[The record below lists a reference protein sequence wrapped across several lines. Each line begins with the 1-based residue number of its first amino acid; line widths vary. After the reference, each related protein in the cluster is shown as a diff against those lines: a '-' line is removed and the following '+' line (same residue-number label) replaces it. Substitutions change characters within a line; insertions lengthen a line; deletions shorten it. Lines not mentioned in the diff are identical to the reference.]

1 MKQLNE
7 SFQSQE
13 IKNIIQNNEF
23 FKYYIPAP
31 FFTVPTLSNLMVFG
45 EKHSNMLYYNIH
57 YTIVK
62 LYHTYL
68 KLFNEETQDKFI
80 NTNTTTYFTK
90 VLQLFN
96 PRQYNK
102 KQNTNL
108 TTSDKA
114 KIYRDINVYV
124 KQLYSLLQQ
133 VVNHSNYESTAVDFL
148 FRRYQYSNF
157 GDMWEFNGN
166 TPINSIPT
174 NLTKYEHNDMSELI
188 YNYEK
193 IDFDVVFF
201 YNNDKLTSIFNT
213 AGVLLTDINYLT
225 DQYKKIY
232 DTLINNIKNIK
243 IDILTT
249 LDNYTIL
256 YLTNLE
262 TLFNK
267 DIDIKNILFNSK
279 GAYETNIAYQLS
291 YTNNI
296 SYDYALVSLNPKEYL
311 INPLTHNPHYIGP
324 GKHKINDYGRRN
336 EIRVKYNSRDYN
348 KDPEFISNIN
358 YNNISLLRSP
368 ISLSTNIQFCKQCD
382 IDYKDHTTGEIVH
395 KLLNILDTA
404 YSHYSGVY
412 RQCKYFIL
420 YNKNRVKGKEYYDF
434 NTAQKYVK
442 YIGMYRNILE
452 PLVQKVVDIMY
463 TIKHNIPI
471 DIRVLEDSDIKTE
484 RRNIENLTM
493 KLDNYRARL
502 LKFRNIVYYNTKI
515 NEKFNK

>member
-23 FKYYIPAP
+23 FKYYIPEP
-31 FFTVPTLSNLMVFG
+31 FFTAPTLSNLTVFG

-90 VLQLFN
+90 ILQLFN

-102 KQNTNL
+102 KYNPNL
-108 TTSDKA
+108 TTSDKV

-133 VVNHSNYESTAVDFL
+133 IVNHSNYESTAVDFL
-148 FRRYQYSNF
+148 FRRYNYSNF
-157 GDMWEFNGN
+157 SDKWEFNGD
-166 TPINSIPT
+166 TTTINIPT
-174 NLTKYEHNDMSELI
+174 NLTKYDHNDMSELI
-188 YNYEK
+188 YNYENK
-193 IDFDVVFF
+193 DFDIAFF
-201 YNNDKLTSIFNT
+201 YNNNKLTGIFNT
-213 AGVLLTDINYLT
+213 TEVFLTDINYLT

-232 DTLINNIKNIK
+232 DILISSIKNIK

-249 LDNYTIL
+249 LDNYNIL

-267 DIDIKNILFNSK
+267 DIDIKNIVYTNK
-279 GAYETNIAYQLS
+279 GVYGKNIVYQLS
-291 YTNNI
+291 YANNI

-311 INPLTHNPHYIGP
+311 INPLSHNHYYAGP

-348 KDPEFISNIN
+348 KEPEFISNID
-358 YNNISLLRSP
+358 YNNMALLRSP
-368 ISLSTNIQFCKQCD
+368 ISLSANIQFCKQCD

-395 KLLNILDTA
+395 KLLNILNTA
-404 YSHYSGVY
+404 YSHYSGILS
-412 RQCKYFIL
+412 KYFIL
-420 YNKNRVKGKEYYDF
+420 YNKNRIKGKEHYDF
-434 NTAQKYVK
+434 NMAQKYVK
-442 YIGMYRNILE
+442 YIGMYRDILE

-463 TIKHNIPI
+463 IIKHNIPI
-471 DIRVLEDSDIKTE
+471 DKRVLENSDITVVKQDIVKV
-484 RRNIENLTM
+484 IEELN
-493 KLDNYRARL
+493 KYRARL
-502 LKFRNIVYYNTKI
+502 LKFRNTVYSNTKI
-515 NEKFNK
+515 K

>member
-23 FKYYIPAP
+23 FKYYIPEP
-31 FFTVPTLSNLMVFG
+31 FFTPPTLSNLMVFG

-80 NTNTTTYFTK
+80 NTNTATYFTK

-108 TTSDKA
+108 TTNDKA

-133 VVNHSNYESTAVDFL
+133 IVNHSNYESTAVDFL

-157 GDMWEFNGN
+157 GDQWEFNSD
-166 TPINSIPT
+166 TPTINSIPT
-174 NLTKYEHNDMSELI
+174 NLTKYVHNDMSELI

-193 IDFDVVFF
+193 IDFDIAFF

-213 AGVLLTDINYLT
+213 TGVLLTDINYLT

-232 DTLINNIKNIK
+232 DILINNIKNIK
-243 IDILTT
+243 IDILTS
-249 LDNYTIL
+249 LGNYNIL

-279 GAYETNIAYQLS
+279 GAYETNITYQLS

-311 INPLTHNPHYIGP
+311 VNPMTRNPHYAGP

-336 EIRVKYNSRDYN
+336 EIKVKYNSRDYN
-348 KDPEFISNIN
+348 KEHEFISNIN
-358 YNNISLLRSP
+358 YNNMSLLRSP
-368 ISLSTNIQFCKQCD
+368 ISLMTNIQFCKQCD
-382 IDYKDHTTGEIVH
+382 IDYKDRTTGEIVH
-395 KLLNILDTA
+395 KLLNILNTA
-404 YSHYSGVY
+404 YSHYSGILS
-412 RQCKYFIL
+412 KYFIL
-420 YNKNRVKGKEYYDF
+420 YNKNRIKGKEHYDF

-442 YIGMYRNILE
+442 YIGMYRDILE

-471 DIRVLEDSDIKTE
+471 DKKVLEDSDIKTE
-484 RRNIENLTM
+484 RRNIENLTIELN
-493 KLDNYRARL
+493 KYRARL
-502 LKFRNIVYYNTKI
+502 LKFRNRVYYNTKI

>member
-1 MKQLNE
+1 
-7 SFQSQE
+7 
-13 IKNIIQNNEF
+13 
-23 FKYYIPAP
+23 
-31 FFTVPTLSNLMVFG
+31 
-45 EKHSNMLYYNIH
+45 MLYYNIH

-102 KQNTNL
+102 KYNTNL

-133 VVNHSNYESTAVDFL
+133 IVNHSNYESTAVDFL
-148 FRRYQYSNF
+148 FRRYKYSNF
-157 GDMWEFNGN
+157 GNMWEFNGN
-166 TPINSIPT
+166 TPTINSIPT

-213 AGVLLTDINYLT
+213 TGVLLIDINYLT

-232 DTLINNIKNIK
+232 DILINNIKNIK

-249 LDNYTIL
+249 LDSYNIL

-279 GAYETNIAYQLS
+279 GAYDTNITYQLS

-296 SYDYALVSLNPKEYL
+296 SYDYALVSLKPKEYL
-311 INPLTHNPHYIGP
+311 MNPLTRTLHNVGP
-324 GKHKINDYGRRN
+324 GKHKINDYGRR
-336 EIRVKYNSRDYN
+336 EETRVKYNSRDYN
-348 KDPEFISNIN
+348 KDSEFISNIN
-358 YNNISLLRSP
+358 YNNMSLLRSP
-368 ISLSTNIQFCKQCD
+368 ISLSINIQFCKKCD
-382 IDYKDHTTGEIVH
+382 IDYKDRTTGEIVH
-395 KLLNILDTA
+395 KLLNILNTA
-404 YSHYSGVY
+404 YSHYSGILS
-412 RQCKYFIL
+412 KYFIL

-452 PLVQKVVDIMY
+452 PLVQKVVDILY
-463 TIKHNIPI
+463 TIKHNISI
-471 DIRVLEDSDIKTE
+471 DKKVLDDSDITSVKQDIVKV
-484 RRNIENLTM
+484 IEELN
-493 KLDNYRARL
+493 KYRARL
-502 LKFRNIVYYNTKI
+502 LKFRNTVYSNTKI
-515 NEKFNK
+515 N

>member
-13 IKNIIQNNEF
+13 IKDIIENNEF

-166 TPINSIPT
+166 IP
-174 NLTKYEHNDMSELI
+174 
-188 YNYEK
+188 
-193 IDFDVVFF
+193 
-201 YNNDKLTSIFNT
+201 
-213 AGVLLTDINYLT
+213 LLL
-225 DQYKKIY
+225 
-232 DTLINNIKNIK
+232 
-243 IDILTT
+243 
-249 LDNYTIL
+249 
-256 YLTNLE
+256 
-262 TLFNK
+262 
-267 DIDIKNILFNSK
+267 
-279 GAYETNIAYQLS
+279 
-291 YTNNI
+291 
-296 SYDYALVSLNPKEYL
+296 
-311 INPLTHNPHYIGP
+311 
-324 GKHKINDYGRRN
+324 
-336 EIRVKYNSRDYN
+336 
-348 KDPEFISNIN
+348 
-358 YNNISLLRSP
+358 
-368 ISLSTNIQFCKQCD
+368 
-382 IDYKDHTTGEIVH
+382 
-395 KLLNILDTA
+395 
-404 YSHYSGVY
+404 
-412 RQCKYFIL
+412 
-420 YNKNRVKGKEYYDF
+420 
-434 NTAQKYVK
+434 
-442 YIGMYRNILE
+442 
-452 PLVQKVVDIMY
+452 
-463 TIKHNIPI
+463 
-471 DIRVLEDSDIKTE
+471 
-484 RRNIENLTM
+484 
-493 KLDNYRARL
+493 
-502 LKFRNIVYYNTKI
+502 IVYLRI
-515 NEKFNK
+515 

>member
-1 MKQLNE
+1 
-7 SFQSQE
+7 
-13 IKNIIQNNEF
+13 
-23 FKYYIPAP
+23 
-31 FFTVPTLSNLMVFG
+31 
-45 EKHSNMLYYNIH
+45 MLYYKIH

-80 NTNTTTYFTK
+80 NTNTTKYFTK
-90 VLQLFN
+90 ILQLFN

-102 KQNTNL
+102 KQNINL
-108 TTSDKA
+108 TESDRI
-114 KIYRDINVYV
+114 KIYRDINIYV

-148 FRRYQYSNF
+148 FRDYIYSNF
-157 GDMWEFNGN
+157 NDDWEFDIN
-166 TPINSIPT
+166 TTTINSMPM

-188 YNYEK
+188 QNYEN

-213 AGVLLTDINYLT
+213 TGVLLTDINYLT

-232 DTLINNIKNIK
+232 DILISSIKNIK
-243 IDILTT
+243 IDVLTIF
-249 LDNYTIL
+249 DNYNIL

-267 DIDIKNILFNSK
+267 DIDIKNMIFNGK
-279 GAYETNIAYQLS
+279 GAYEKNIVYQLS

-311 INPLTHNPHYIGP
+311 MNPLSRNPHYAGP

-336 EIRVKYNSRDYN
+336 DIEIKSNNRDYK
-348 KDPEFISNIN
+348 KDPEFISNN
-358 YNNISLLRSP
+358 DYNNMSLLRSP
-368 ISLSTNIQFCKQCD
+368 ISLSANIQFCKQCD
-382 IDYKDHTTGEIVH
+382 IDYKDRTTGEIVH
-395 KLLNILDTA
+395 KLLNILSTA
-404 YSHYSGVY
+404 YSHYSGIFS
-412 RQCKYFIL
+412 KYFIL
-420 YNKNRVKGKEYYDF
+420 YNKNRVKGKEHYDF

-442 YIGMYRNILE
+442 YIGMYRDILG

-471 DIRVLEDSDIKTE
+471 DKKVLENSDITSVKQDIVKV
-484 RRNIENLTM
+484 IEELN
-493 KLDNYRARL
+493 KYRARL
-502 LKFRNIVYYNTKI
+502 LKFRNRVYYNTKI